1 MLLMF
6 GLAGNALAAGESLG
20 KCSVDEYAERF
31 GAAELTPENIAEE
44 ELSLIHI

>member
-1 MLLMF
+1 MKKRLIFASALTRMLLMF

-31 GAAELTPENIAEE
+31 GAAE
-44 ELSLIHI
+44 